1 MDRRAHSAP
10 MSARLAVDAV
20 SWRAG
25 ATPIVS
31 EVTFDAGAGEFVALM
46 GRNGAGKSTVLDIVA
61 GLRTA
66 SAGDVRFDGRPI
78 GAWTT
83 GDRARLVAHL
93 PQAVRPDLPFLAG
106 ELVLMGRYPH
116 TDRWFESDADREA
129 VEQAMRR
136 TGCWDLRARAMRT
149 LSGGERQRVLLA
161 ACFAQQPRVWLLDEP
176 STYLDIDQQIHCF
189 TALREECDRGAT
201 CVAVTHDVNLALTYA
216 TRLVVLDAGR
226 VVADLPVAEAVRS
239 PGWLSHFS
247 SRLELMT
254 TPSGRPW
261 VSYS

>member
-1 MDRRAHSAP
+1 MNP
-10 MSARLAVDAV
+10 RLAVDGV
-20 SWRAG
+20 SWRVG

-31 EVTFDAGAGEFVALM
+31 DVTFNARAGDFVALM

-61 GLRTA
+61 GLRAA
-66 SAGDVRFDGRPI
+66 SAGDVRVDGRSI
-78 GAWTT
+78 SAWTS
-83 GDRARLVAHL
+83 GDRARVVAHL

-116 TDRWFESDADREA
+116 TDRWFESDADRQA

-136 TGCWDLRARAMRT
+136 TSCWDLRTRAMRT

-161 ACFAQQPRVWLLDEP
+161 ACFAQQPRLWLLDEP

-189 TALREECDRGAT
+189 AALREECERGAT
-201 CVAVTHDVNLALTYA
+201 CLAVMHDVNLALTYA
-216 TRLVVLDAGR
+216 TRLVVLDGGA
-226 VVADLPVAEAVRS
+226 VVVDLPVTEAARS
-239 PGWLSHFS
+239 PAWLVHFS

-254 TPSGRPW
+254 TPNGRPW

>member
-1 MDRRAHSAP
+1 MN
-10 MSARLAVDAV
+10 ARLAVDKV

-25 ATPIVS
+25 ARLIVS
-31 EVTFDAGAGEFVALM
+31 GVTFDAHAGDFVALM

-61 GLRTA
+61 GLRAA
-66 SAGDVRFDGRPI
+66 SAGDVRLDGRSTS
-78 GAWTT
+78 AWTA

-93 PQAVRPDLPFLAG
+93 PQVVRSDLPFQADDV
-106 ELVLMGRYPH
+106 VLMGRYPH
-116 TDRWFESDADREA
+116 TDRWFESEADREA

-136 TGCWDLRARAMRT
+136 TGCWDLRTRAVRT

-161 ACFAQQPRVWLLDEP
+161 ACFAQQPRLWLLDEP

-189 TALREECDRGAT
+189 TALREACEQGAT
-201 CVAVTHDVNLALTYA
+201 CVAVMHDVNLALTYA
-216 TRLVVLDAGR
+216 TRLVVLDAGA
-226 VVADLPVAEAVRS
+226 VVVDRPVAEAVRS
-239 PGWLSHFS
+239 PDWLGHFS

-254 TPSGRPW
+254 TPGGRPW

>member
-1 MDRRAHSAP
+1 

-25 ATPIVS
+25 VTPIVS
-31 EVTFDAGAGEFVALM
+31 EVSFDAREGDFVALM

-66 SAGDVRFDGRPI
+66 SAGDVRLDGRSI
-78 GAWTT
+78 GFWAAS
-83 GDRARLVAHL
+83 DRARLVAHL
-93 PQAVRPDLPFLAG
+93 PQMVRSDVPFLAG

-116 TDRWFESDADREA
+116 TDRWFESEADRRA

-136 TGCWDLRARAMRT
+136 VGCWDLRTRAMRT

-161 ACFAQQPRVWLLDEP
+161 ACFAQQPRLWLLDEP

-189 TALREECDRGAT
+189 TALREECDQGAT
-201 CVAVTHDVNLALTYA
+201 CLAVTHDVNLALTYA
-216 TRLVVLDAGR
+216 TRLVVLDGGA
-226 VVADLPVAEAVRS
+226 VAVDLPVTEAVRS
-239 PGWLSHFS
+239 PAWLVHFS

-254 TPSGRPW
+254 TPSGKPW